1 MFPPPEY
8 CDGHSTAATDR
19 TSSSNIFSAFSQLI
33 STGPQLNDIDNK
45 LNLASPQHAL
55 LGTGTAMGGDRLQ
68 LLEHMNYTNI
78 LDHEY
83 MNLNNRNIHLQEPH
97 QISSI
102 MINNSNSN
110 SNNWDGS
117 IKVKDNL
124 PVNKPHILHDQ
135 LQQDNYEEIPCF
147 PPAPDLLNL
156 LHLPPVLPPPTNKH
170 LADYH
175 QIPPPAAI
183 FGAAGNGLLYNEPP
197 LQLNFC
203 SPPPFLRASPAAD
216 DNIGGGGG
224 EGAGVVFG
232 EVMEGFGRRRD
243 GRGGNSV
250 EKQRRVEMKHMFL
263 ALRSLVPSPTK
274 VPTILFLDIQ
284 SPFIPTIYM
293 T

>member
-8 CDGHSTAATDR
+8 CDGHSTAATER
-19 TSSSNIFSAFSQLI
+19 TSSSNIFSAFSLI
-33 STGPQLNDIDNK
+33 STPLNDIDNK

-55 LGTGTAMGGDRLQ
+55 LGTATTMGGDQLP
-68 LLEHMNYTNI
+68 LLEHMNYTN

-83 MNLNNRNIHLQEPH
+83 MNLTNSHIHLQEPL

-102 MINNSNSN
+102 LMNNSN

-117 IKVKDNL
+117 IEVQDSL
-124 PVNKPHILHDQ
+124 PVNKPHLLHDQ
-135 LQQDNYEEIPCF
+135 LQQDNYEHIPRF
-147 PPAPDLLNL
+147 PPASDL
-156 LHLPPVLPPPTNKH
+156 LHLPPVLPPPTKKR
-170 LADYH
+170 LADFH
-175 QIPPPAAI
+175 QMPPPAAM
-183 FGAAGNGLLYNEPP
+183 FGAAGNGVLYNEPP

-203 SPPPFLRASPAAD
+203 SPPPFLRASPAAE

-224 EGAGVVFG
+224 EGGGVVFG
-232 EVMEGFGRRRD
+232 EAMEGFGRRRD

-284 SPFIPTIYM
+284 SPFSPTIYM
-293 T
+293 P